1 MEKMD
6 LSQTPAAAAPA
17 AGLGLSLRHSLLP
30 LLALFAG
37 GLAGRV
43 LAGVS
48 RWIEPVK
55 AALGPVFG
63 PFVTAPDN
71 LILGFGLFGLLLS
84 YLLVRAGS
92 RKGRTP

>member
-1 MEKMD
+1 MEKAD
-6 LSQTPAAAAPA
+6 ISRSSAADAPA

-30 LLALFAG
+30 LLGLFAG

-48 RWIEPVK
+48 SLTEPVK
-55 AALGPVFG
+55 AALGPALG

-71 LILGFGLFGLLLS
+71 LILFFGLFGLFLS
-84 YLLVRAGS
+84 YLLVRKGTW
-92 RKGRTP
+92 KGRTP